1 MKKRIT
7 SAKEKSKV
15 PVAKH
20 QPKVQ
25 KEKKTAESMEV
36 HHPHHIHHDKK
47 WKDHVF
53 EFLMLFLAITA
64 GFFVE
69 NQREHYIEHLR
80 EKQYARSLHDDL
92 KTDTAIIQRVMNYK
106 AWSSDQMDSL
116 LNILDSPI
124 LPRQNEQVYYYER
137 ILTTNDIFTAQ
148 DVTYQQLQSSGNFRY
163 IRNKE
168 LYRQISDYYNLYQR
182 YMTLIEG
189 SFEHASS
196 LTEMEARLFDGADL
210 ASLFNPNSTS
220 INNLYIKP
228 DRKLHAVNND
238 KYYLNYFYIKTSN
251 RHMLLKSSVTWLAWL
266 KDKANK
272 ILIELEREYHLK

>member
-1 MKKRIT
+1 MKK
-7 SAKEKSKV
+7 KSTPGKARSRS
-15 PVAKH
+15 PVATH
-20 QPKVQ
+20 QPNIQ
-25 KEKKTAESMEV
+25 KTKKTAENMEI
-36 HHPHHIHHDKK
+36 HHPHHVHHDKK

-53 EFLMLFLAITA
+53 EFFMLFLAVTA

-80 EKQYARSLHDDL
+80 EKQYARSLYDDL
-92 KTDTAIIQRVMNYK
+92 KIDTAILQRVMDYK

-116 LNILDSPI
+116 LNILDSPL
-124 LPRQNEQVYYYER
+124 LPRQNEQIYFYER

-168 LYRQISDYYNLYQR
+168 LYKQISDYYNLYQR
-182 YMTLIEG
+182 YLTLIEG
-189 SFEHASS
+189 SFENPSS

-220 INNLYIKP
+220 INNLFIKP
-228 DRKLHAVNND
+228 NRKLHPVKYD
-238 KYYLNYFYIKTSN
+238 KDYLNYFYIKISN

-266 KDKANK
+266 KDKAIK
-272 ILIELEREYHLK
+272 ILIELEREYHFE